1 MAFFTVHFTSH
12 FHSHFTDISLSWY
25 CRYDLWN
32 AGNYYGSA
40 GGDRAG
46 EVLEDSDDRVER
58 AMRAVG
64 KCMNQGERRRGEE
77 ERKKRARFH
86 PVVCSCHL

>member
-1 MAFFTVHFTSH
+1 M
-12 FHSHFTDISLSWY
+12 
-25 CRYDLWN
+25 WN